1 MSVILYALLLF
12 FLYNFVV
19 KVVLPVY
26 RTARQVKKQFSQ
38 MKQQFQQPEAA
49 AQQSGTTAQTPPS
62 GKRTS
67 KLGEYIDFEEVK

>member
-1 MSVILYALLLF
+1 MSVILYALLFF
-12 FLYNFVV
+12 FLYNLVV

-26 RTARQVKKQFSQ
+26 RTTRQIKKQFSQ

-49 AQQSGTTAQTPPS
+49 TQQAGTTSQPPPPKK
-62 GKRTS
+62 GTS